1 VSASWLIATV
11 SRYGVVGALCAL
23 LNVAII
29 AVVTQGL
36 RLPYPIAAGCTC
48 IITIPLSYLLHRRVS
63 FEVAGLASWREF
75 RRFVAAQ
82 LSQFALGFVLMAA
95 IIEGLGWQP
104 WVAMAWVSV
113 ALAAYGFIT
122 SSAWVFGVWKR
133 RGADAAQPPVGGPL
147 RVLTISAFFPAH
159 GGGIEVVA
167 GQLATRFARAG
178 VRVHWMAGGPNSE
191 LPGEA
196 TPGLV
201 IDRAASLDFVEHSI
215 GLPAPVWG
223 PASLR
228 RLWQRVGTS
237 DIVHVHD
244 YLYLS
249 SLAAVLFARLRRR
262 PVVLTQ
268 HIGDIAFDARLP
280 RLALRL
286 LNGTLGRWV
295 LGRADQVVFVGR
307 PIMSYFGR
315 FVRYR
320 RAPLLIPNGVDHAV
334 YHPDASGPRAARL
347 SDPASP
353 VVPADVPLKALF
365 VGRFVE
371 KKGLVHLRRCMS
383 LPDIHWTFVGRGPV
397 SPAEWNI
404 PASRLQLRG
413 MLAPSDVADAM
424 RAADLLVLPSKGEG
438 FPLVIQEA
446 LSCGTPVL
454 VSQEIADAF
463 PQIDPRCVWSVDLRP
478 SAGEEGADVAG
489 RLRAEIARLA
499 GAREVLHSARP
510 LAAALAAQWS
520 WETCVDSYM
529 KVYQDI
535 RH

>member
-1 VSASWLIATV
+1 M
-11 SRYGVVGALCAL
+11 SRYGLVGALCAL

-29 AVVTQGL
+29 AVGTQGL
-36 RLPYPIAAGCTC
+36 RLPYPVAAGCTC
-48 IITIPLSYLLHRRVS
+48 VITIPLSYLLHRRVS
-63 FEVAGLASWREF
+63 FAVAGLASWQEF
-75 RRFVAAQ
+75 GRFVAAQ

-95 IIEGLGWQP
+95 IIEGLGWRP
-104 WVAMAWVSV
+104 WVAMAWVSI

-133 RGADAAQPPVGGPL
+133 HGADASEPAADRPL
-147 RVLTISAFFPAH
+147 RALNISAFFPAH

-178 VRVHWMAGGPNSE
+178 VRVHWMAGGPNAE

-201 IDRAASLDFVEHSI
+201 VDRAASLDFLERSV

-228 RLWQRVGTS
+228 RLWRRVGTS

-286 LNGTLGRWV
+286 LNRTLGRWV
-295 LGRADQVVFVGR
+295 LSRVDQVVFVGR
-307 PIMSYFGR
+307 PVMSYFGR

-320 RAPLLIPNGVDHAV
+320 RPPLLIPNGVDHAV
-334 YHPDASGPRAARL
+334 CHPDISDPSAAGPP
-347 SDPASP
+347 DPASP
-353 VVPADVPLKALF
+353 MVPADAPLKALF

-371 KKGLVHLRRCMS
+371 KKGLAHLHRCMA
-383 LPDIHWTFVGRGPV
+383 LPDVHWTFVGRGPI

-413 MLAPSDVADAM
+413 MLAPSEVADAM

-454 VSQEIADAF
+454 VSREIADAF
-463 PQIDPRCVWSVDLRP
+463 PEIDSRCVWSVDLTP
-478 SAGEEGADVAG
+478 SAAADDAEVAG
-489 RLRAEIARLA
+489 RLAAEIARLA
-499 GAREVLHSARP
+499 RARDLLSAARP
-510 LAAALAAQWS
+510 HAVALAAQWS
-520 WETCVDSYM
+520 WEICVDGYM
-529 KVYQDI
+529 KVYQEI